1 VREHAINGLEV
12 LFGFIVKFLG
22 LGLEFLEATFGV
34 NVDGIFGMLAYV
46 ELLLELLRS
55 LRGRDIRR
63 LSQSAG

>member
-12 LFGFIVKFLG
+12 LFGFIVKFLC

-34 NVDGIFGMLAYV
+34 NVDSILGMLAYV

-55 LRGRDIRR
+55 LRGGEILDVC
-63 LSQSAG
+63 LNL